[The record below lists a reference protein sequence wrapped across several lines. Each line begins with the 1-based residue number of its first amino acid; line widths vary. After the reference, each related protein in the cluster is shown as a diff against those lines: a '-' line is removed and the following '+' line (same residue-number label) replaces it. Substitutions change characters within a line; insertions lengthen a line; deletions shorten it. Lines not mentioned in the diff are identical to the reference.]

1 MDPDEDAAGRR
12 DRSVQPPDPASRV
25 DGPSV
30 IRGLANR
37 LRDNGDSW
45 SASADGLVD
54 NSTPVPFI
62 DNPANADNPEITAVE
77 VNTDGW
83 PVDGWPSDVLATGPV
98 TVIEPEPQARRGPVV
113 LKPEA
118 APVVETHPAVAAPMV
133 VEAPVVEPP
142 PDVRVA
148 GTQAVPLRRSRRR
161 RRPRVRKVTRVLRRI
176 DPWTVFKISL
186 VLYAVMYVVLMIAG
200 VLLWNLAKTTG
211 TIDNVESFVKEILA
225 LKTFELEGPKL
236 LRAAR
241 TLGMLFVLAG
251 TGLHVTMAIMFNLI
265 SDLVGGLRLTVL
277 EEEVVLRDSK

>member
-1 MDPDEDAAGRR
+1 MDPDKDAAGRR

-25 DGPSV
+25 DGPNV

-54 NSTPVPFI
+54 NSPPVPFV
-62 DNPANADNPEITAVE
+62 DNPEIAGVE
-77 VNTDGW
+77 VNSDGW

-98 TVIEPEPQARRGPVV
+98 PVVEPEPQARRGPLV

-118 APVVETHPAVAAPMV
+118 APVIETHPVVAAPMV

-148 GTQAVPLRRSRRR
+148 GEQTVPVQRSRRR

-225 LKTFELEGPKL
+225 LKTFELEGPRL
-236 LRAAR
+236 FRASR